1 MLLTYGCKNW
11 LLCARCALTATDQ
24 AGCLAFHAINMRT
37 REGER
42 CAGAG
47 EGGCGKICWNSH
59 DLLASARKLNRN
71 PAIAISIH
79 SFKHQ
84 RSHKAHAPAGS
95 LSLSDVSVSPQCAVY
110 AYMQA
115 HINTRFD
122 THRSE
127 SSANWNCAEFHSW
140 RLLEAGLIQRL
151 GAIYLLIRSDHSI
164 VNSNMFHLWVP
175 VKEDAAA
182 DADYVFWWNCCIASI

>member
-24 AGCLAFHAINMRT
+24 AGCLAFHAINVRT

-84 RSHKAHAPAGS
+84 RGHKAHARAGS
-95 LSLSDVSVSPQCAVY
+95 LWCDGFPTVCCVCIHASPHQHALWYASLRIQCKLKLCGIPFLTFAGSG
-110 AYMQA
+110 A
-115 HINTRFD
+115 HSTPRRNL
-122 THRSE
+122 SL
-127 SSANWNCAEFHSW
+127 N
-140 RLLEAGLIQRL
+140 
-151 GAIYLLIRSDHSI
+151 
-164 VNSNMFHLWVP
+164 
-175 VKEDAAA
+175 
-182 DADYVFWWNCCIASI
+182 

>member
-1 MLLTYGCKNW
+1 MLLTYGRKNW

-59 DLLASARKLNRN
+59 DLLASTRKLNRN

-95 LSLSDVSVSPQCAVY
+95 LSLMWVFPHSVLCMHTCKPTS
-110 AYMQA
+110 
-115 HINTRFD
+115 TR
-122 THRSE
+122 
-127 SSANWNCAEFHSW
+127 A
-140 RLLEAGLIQRL
+140 
-151 GAIYLLIRSDHSI
+151 LIRIAPNPVQIEIVRNSI
-164 VNSNMFHLWVP
+164 LDVCWKWGAFN
-175 VKEDAAA
+175 
-182 DADYVFWWNCCIASI
+182 ASAQFIS